1 MISLKK
7 FSFILLLLAVFIQLF
22 SQPKCYFEH
31 YGTEDG
37 LPQHTIMS
45 ILQDQK
51 GFMWFSTWDGLCK
64 FDGYSF
70 RTYKIQRGDSY
81 HMRSNRIDFIT
92 EDRYGNIWT
101 IPYDREPHRFDPK
114 TETFMGLGSIP
125 EYKDLSF
132 TATTVLPMPSG
143 KVWLISDKM
152 GCICISDS
160 TFNVEPYNIENK
172 KIQAN
177 KIYTVHE
184 DSDYNTWILTN
195 NGLYLVRTDG
205 TVDNIFSE
213 KNNTEDSYMQDFYSV
228 EESDSEIWFGTDEGQ
243 VWVYTKNNNQFELL
257 KTGSSSSICHIKS
270 INDGQ
275 ILIVTESDGFYIRNR
290 YSGVMK
296 KYDSSNLSNM
306 RNNEFLSCY
315 IDKYQNIWFEMND
328 FGVYKFNLYT
338 QEMKHFLM
346 KTESAIMNVFPPNFF
361 IFEDKENRL
370 WVHARGGGFAYY
382 DSEKDVLL
390 PFYNE
395 PYSPSWRFS
404 NMMHAAFSD
413 RQGNLWLS
421 TRSHGLEK
429 VIFSNDV
436 FLSSIVD
443 PNVHST
449 INNDIR
455 ALLEDSEQNLW
466 VSTKGGKVFIY
477 DKSGRQSGYVCNDGT
492 IGTGEPLHG
501 ISYCMLE
508 DTDRNIWLG
517 TKGEG
522 VYRLIPQGDTKTY
535 RVEHYKNSVNDLYSL
550 SDNSVYSIHQDKEN
564 RIWIGTYGGGL
575 NLFSEKEKQF
585 INHKNNL
592 KNYPIQFGS
601 QVRVISSDKYGNVC
615 VGTTLGLIM
624 FSSKFDLP
632 AAINYKSYIR
642 IPDDNKSISGNDI
655 YDIYTTRKGE
665 TYIATFGGGLNKIS
679 EVDDKGMPVSFMSYT
694 TKNGLPSDVILT
706 LVEDKNG
713 KIWLAT
719 EGNLTKFDP
728 VTMTFETY
736 SEVNRQM
743 EGQNFSEGSRVST
756 KNGTVYFGYSKGYIA
771 INPDRVFESTFKP
784 YVALTRLQIAN
795 RDVGVG
801 ENSPLQESLDDI
813 KLLKLSHK
821 QNFISIEFAALDFI
835 ESKRILY
842 AYKLDGFDRD
852 WVVTGKQRVAA
863 YTNLSPGEYTFRV
876 RSTNS
881 DGIWMDNEHTLKIVI
896 TPSFWQTNWAY
907 MLYVVLIIVILFV
920 VLRILFVFYRLKDKV
935 RMEHEQTEMKTRFF
949 TDISHEIRTPLTMIV
964 SPVENIIEDEKTP
977 SEVKSQLQLV
987 LKNANRMLRMVNQ
1000 ILDFRKIQKQKLNI
1014 QETSIGGYV
1023 AEICNNFS
1031 KTAEAQGINLKLNN
1045 QIADEKIWVDRDSIE
1060 KLVFNLLSNAIKYTP
1075 QGKAIEVSLFNAKKE
1090 NAVALQVRDEGKGM
1104 SKDVLN
1110 KLFTRFASFNKDKS
1124 KPSTGIGLS
1133 IVKEVADKHHAKI
1146 VVDSEVDEG
1155 SSFTVLF
1162 PLGLEHFK
1170 EDSNVL
1176 LVQPELPQKENAEIS
1191 EKQEDVDNGMV
1202 EEQANH
1208 ADKQKLTI
1216 LIAED
1221 DNDLREFVVSV
1232 LAPYYNVVEAENG
1245 KEGYQIAS
1253 EKLPDFI
1260 ISDIMMPETDGVEF
1274 LKMIRNNK
1282 DLSHIPFLLLTAKT
1296 DTETKVS
1303 GLDYGADDYITKP
1316 FSVKYLRARI
1326 DNIIRQRK
1334 HLYDIYTGMKPQE
1347 QSSPA
1352 FVDEAVHSSVV
1363 YQFMPKDE
1371 EFLRKIKEE
1380 VEKNIDDGDF
1390 LIDDLAAALA
1400 MSRTVFFK
1408 KLKSLTGLSPI
1419 EFVRDIK
1426 IKHAAALLKTQQYTV
1441 KEVSYM
1447 IGISDTKYFTQC
1459 FKKVYG
1465 MTPSEYKNS

>member
-1 MISLKK
+1 MKR
-7 FSFILLLLAVFIQLF
+7 FSFILLLLTIFIEAF

-37 LPQHTIMS
+37 LPQHTIMG

-64 FDGYSF
+64 FDGYTF
-70 RTYKIQRGDSY
+70 RTYKIQQGDSY

-92 EDRYGNIWT
+92 EDQYGNIWT
-101 IPYDREPHRFDPK
+101 LPYDGVPHRFDPR
-114 TETFMGLGSIP
+114 TETFMGLRSIP
-125 EYKDLSF
+125 EYKDFSF
-132 TATTVLPMPSG
+132 LATTILPMASG

-152 GCICISDS
+152 GCVCISDS
-160 TFNVEPYNIENK
+160 TFKVELFNIDNK
-172 KIQAN
+172 RIQAN
-177 KIYTVHE
+177 KVYTVYE
-184 DSDYNTWILTN
+184 DLDGISWILTN
-195 NGLYLVRTDG
+195 NGLYSVSVEGLVN
-205 TVDNIFSE
+205 NIFSDKE
-213 KNNTEDSYMQDFYSV
+213 NPGSFYMQDFYSV
-228 EESDSEIWFGTDEGQ
+228 EELDTEIWFGSDDGG
-243 VWVYTKNNNQFELL
+243 VWVYTKGTGRFELL
-257 KTGSSSSICHIKS
+257 KTGSSSSIRHIKS
-270 INDGQ
+270 INDSQ
-275 ILIVTESDGFYIRNR
+275 ILLATESDGFYVRNR
-290 YSGVMK
+290 YSGVTK
-296 KYDSSNLSNM
+296 KYDISNLPEM
-306 RNNEFLSCY
+306 RNNEVLSCY
-315 IDKYQNIWFEMND
+315 VDKSQNIWFEMND

-338 QEMKHFLM
+338 QQMRHFLM
-346 KTESAIMNVFPPNFF
+346 KTESAIMNVFPPNYF

-370 WVHARGGGFAYY
+370 WVHPRGGGFAYY

-395 PYSPSWRFS
+395 PNSPSWKFS

-421 TRSHGLEK
+421 TRSHGLDK
-429 VIFSNDV
+429 AIFNNDV
-436 FLSSIVD
+436 FLSDIVD
-443 PNVHST
+443 PNIHST

-455 ALLEDSEQNLW
+455 ALLEDHNQNLW
-466 VSTKGGKVFIY
+466 VSTKGGKVWIY
-477 DKSGRQSGYVCNDGT
+477 DKSHKQIGFIRSDGV
-492 IGTGEPLHG
+492 IAAGEPLAG
-501 ISYCMLE
+501 IIYCMLE
-508 DTDRNIWLG
+508 DSEQNIWLG

-522 VYRLIPQGDTKTY
+522 VYRLIPQGGSNNYKI
-535 RVEHYKNSVNDLYSL
+535 EHYRNSVDDLYSL
-550 SDNSVYSIHQDKEN
+550 SDNSVYSIHQDKEK
-564 RIWIGTYGGGL
+564 RIWVGTYGGGL
-575 NLFSEKEKQF
+575 NLFDEKGKHF

-601 QVRVISSDKYGNVC
+601 QIRTISSDKYGNVC

-624 FSSKFDLP
+624 FSSRFDLP
-632 AAINYKSYIR
+632 GSINYKPYIM
-642 IPDDNKSISGNDI
+642 IPDDDKSISGNDI
-655 YDIYTTRKGE
+655 YDICTTRKGE

-679 EVDDKGMPVSFMSYT
+679 EVDENGMPVSFVSYT

-713 KIWLAT
+713 KLWLAT

-728 VTMTFETY
+728 LLVSFETY

-743 EGQNFSEGSRVST
+743 EGQNFSEGSRIAA
-756 KNGTVYFGYSKGYIA
+756 KDGTVYFGYSKGYIS
-771 INPDRVFESTFKP
+771 INPDKVFENTFKP
-784 YVALTRLQIAN
+784 YVALTKLQITN
-795 RDVGVG
+795 KEVNVGQD
-801 ENSPLQESLDDI
+801 SPLKENLDDI
-813 KLLKLSHK
+813 RKLKLNHK
-821 QNFISIEFAALDFI
+821 QNFVSIEFAALDFV

-842 AYKLDGFDRD
+842 TYKLEGFDQD
-852 WVVTGKQRVAA
+852 WVMAGKQRIAN
-863 YTNLSPGEYTFRV
+863 YTNLAPGEYVFRV

-881 DGIWMDNEHTLKIVI
+881 DGIWMDNEHTLQIEI
-896 TPSFWQTNWAY
+896 SPSFWQTSWAY
-907 MLYVVLIIVILFV
+907 ILYAILIVTILFII
-920 VLRILFVFYRLKDKV
+920 LRVLFVFYRLRDKV
-935 RMEHEQTEMKTRFF
+935 RLEQEQTEMKTRFF

-964 SPVENIIEDEKTP
+964 SPVENIIDDKGTP
-977 SEVKSQLQLV
+977 VEVRSQLQLV

-1014 QETSIGGYV
+1014 QETLFGEYV
-1023 AEICNNFS
+1023 FEICNNFS
-1031 KTAEAQGINLKLNN
+1031 KTAEAQGINLEINN
-1045 QIADEKIWVDRDSIE
+1045 QIGDEKLWIDRDSVE

-1075 QGKAIEVSLFNAKKE
+1075 QGKAIDVSLFNVRKD
-1090 NAVALQVRDEGKGM
+1090 NAIALQIRDEGRGM

-1146 VVDSEVDEG
+1146 IVDSEVEEG

-1162 PLGLEHFK
+1162 PLGLNHFK
-1170 EDSNVL
+1170 EDSGITFL
-1176 LVQPELPQKENAEIS
+1176 QHELSTKDDAETREKVEDIDDTIS
-1191 EKQEDVDNGMV
+1191 EESSDS
-1202 EEQANH
+1202 
-1208 ADKQKLTI
+1208 QKITMLV
-1216 LIAED
+1216 AED
-1221 DNDLREFVVSV
+1221 DNDLRKFIVSI
-1232 LAPYYNVVEAENG
+1232 LSPYYNVLEAENG
-1245 KEGYQIAS
+1245 IVGYQIAS

-1260 ISDIMMPETDGVEF
+1260 ISDIMMPEMDGVKF
-1274 LKMIRNNK
+1274 LKKIRDNK
-1282 DLSHIPFLLLTAKT
+1282 DSSHIPFILLTAKS
-1296 DTETKVS
+1296 DMETKVS

-1334 HLYDIYTGMKPQE
+1334 HLYDIYSGMKPDIHSVTSE
-1347 QSSPA
+1347 EESPSE
-1352 FVDEAVHSSVV
+1352 VVHQ
-1363 YQFMPKDE
+1363 YMPRDE
-1371 EFLRKIKEE
+1371 EFLKRIKEE

-1426 IKHAAALLKTQQYTV
+1426 IKHAAMLLKTQEYTV

-1459 FKKVYG
+1459 FKKVYN